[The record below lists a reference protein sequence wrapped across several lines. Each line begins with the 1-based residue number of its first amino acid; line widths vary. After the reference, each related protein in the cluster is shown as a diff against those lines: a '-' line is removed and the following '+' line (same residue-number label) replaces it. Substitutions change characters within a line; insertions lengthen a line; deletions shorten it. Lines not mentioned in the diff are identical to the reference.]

1 MPLLPREEAR
11 ALLYVC
17 TTSNKCYP
25 KYVSITHHY
34 TSEFLDMIIDP
45 S

>member
-11 ALLYVC
+11 GIAIC

>member
-1 MPLLPREEAR
+1 MPLLPREE
-11 ALLYVC
+11 

>member
-11 ALLYVC
+11 ALLYVQ
-17 TTSNKCYP
+17 TSNKCYP